1 MVHWPVKSGN
11 QPKDKGGPAKP
22 SLGASPAKS
31 APWLDAAAE
40 RLEVARASATE
51 AVGQPPWRTPA
62 TTAGGHTGGSSP
74 SSKAATTQPD
84 KGPVDDLMC
93 AELTSTAMQRAF
105 HAMLE
110 EVTAGSERRKSLDNM
125 FGYAVHLAE
134 TNRDTLDEVCPR

>member
-11 QPKDKGGPAKP
+11 QPKDKGGPAKA

-62 TTAGGHTGGSSP
+62 TTAGGHTGGSSS

-84 KGPVDDLMC
+84 KGSGSLKTLGLMREANITASGFSPARHCFMVLGRPVVVRC
-93 AELTSTAMQRAF
+93 CTCQ
-105 HAMLE
+105 
-110 EVTAGSERRKSLDNM
+110 
-125 FGYAVHLAE
+125 
-134 TNRDTLDEVCPR
+134 NRSN